1 MQKKSDHRPALRRA
15 CRVAGSQAA
24 LASLI
29 GVSAQRIKNW
39 LSRDKQ
45 IPELYCSRIELALGR
60 KVRRQEL
67 RPDDWREIW
76 PELIGQPYESD
87 AEDEGGIEMEGPDHA

>member
-1 MQKKSDHRPALRRA
+1 MQKKPDHLPALRRA
-15 CRVAGSQAA
+15 CRIAGSQAA

-45 IPELYCSRIELALGR
+45 IPELYCSRIEQALAK

-67 RPDDWREIW
+67 RPEDWHEIW
-76 PELIGQPYESD
+76 PELVGQPFE
-87 AEDEGGIEMEGPDHA
+87 ANTDEGGGVDMEGPDHA